1 MKNNGNFGLSD
12 NAVKIFESL
21 YCFQDE
27 SIKDAF
33 IRVANE
39 FGTKKEELDLAF
51 NLLSSGYWR
60 PNTPTWLNAGT
71 NHKVFSACYVVG
83 LRDSMDSIY
92 DVANTARKIFQHG
105 AGIGIPIGNLR
116 ESESWIYE
124 NNVDMLPRGKS
135 SGPITFMKLYDA
147 VGETTK
153 SGGRVRRA
161 AILCPMPVWHPD
173 ILNFIK
179 CKEEDGRLAN
189 MNISVSITDKF
200 IEALENNIPFN
211 LVTPYNGEKV
221 AEINPQELWDTM
233 ATMAWKTADPG
244 VFFIDTVNKFNPL
257 SSDFLIETSNPCGEQ
272 FLIPDSC
279 CNLSAINVHK
289 FVNDD
294 EYNWNGLYKCAFD
307 IMGLMD
313 NIIDTMDYPDER
325 FKENCLKYRPIG
337 VGPMGMADALFD
349 LGLRYDGPEGRKFA
363 GKVMKTITTACIHK
377 SALLAEQKEPYYN
390 YDRYKDKME
399 QIIETHIGL
408 NDSELL
414 DTTEEVIN
422 LVREHGVR
430 NVQFTTC
437 MPTGTTALSCD
448 ASYGMEPSFGL
459 VFQKNLISGEKMMVV
474 NKIFEKKYKN
484 EDWFNDTLI
493 ERVFKNGGTLKNLRG
508 IPKEV
513 REVFVT
519 AHDIK
524 YRDRIDMQSEIQM
537 FTSNGIS
544 STINLPK
551 ETTKDEIS
559 EIYLYAYKKGLKG
572 ITIYRDGS
580 KKNQPVT
587 FCETEETKEFK
598 RPNVMDSKTYTVETG
613 NGKMYVIVSDYKG
626 KPLELF
632 INLGKSGQIL
642 NTLTEALGRTVSI
655 ALQRGVP
662 VEEIIKTLININ
674 SDKIAWHK
682 FEETDKRPVQV
693 LSIPDGIAKLLSKY
707 YSGLTYEGEMQGEI
721 CEKCGNSMT
730 AVEGCFSCSA
740 CGHSRCS

>member
-1 MKNNGNFGLSD
+1 MKDNGNYGLSK
-12 NAVKIFESL
+12 NAVKIFEDL
-21 YCFQDE
+21 YSFQEE
-27 SIKDAF
+27 SIKETF
-33 IRVANE
+33 SRVAGE
-39 FGTKKEELDLAF
+39 FCVNKEDFELAF
-51 NLLSSGYWR
+51 GLLANGYWR

-71 NHKVFSACYVVG
+71 NHKVFSACYVSG
-83 LRDSMDSIY
+83 LKDSMDSIY
-92 DVANTARKIFQHG
+92 GVANIARRIFQHG

-116 ESESWIYE
+116 ESDAWIFE
-124 NNVDMLPRGKS
+124 NNTDMLPRGKS

-161 AILCPMPVWHPD
+161 AILCSLPVWHPD
-173 ILNFIK
+173 IFNFIK
-179 CKEEDGRLAN
+179 CKEEDGRLSN

-200 IEALENNIPFN
+200 IEALENNIPFD

-221 AEINPQELWDTM
+221 AEVDPQELWDTIS
-233 ATMAWKTADPG
+233 TMAWKTADPG

-257 SSDFLIETSNPCGEQ
+257 SSKILIETSNPCGEQ
-272 FLIPDSC
+272 FLIPNNC

-289 FVNDD
+289 FVGNN
-294 EYNWNGLYKCAFD
+294 EYDWDGLYKCAFD

-313 NIIDTMDYPDER
+313 NVIDTMDYPDDQ
-325 FKENCLKYRPIG
+325 FKYNSINYRPVG
-337 VGPMGMADALFD
+337 VGIMGLADALFD
-349 LGLRYDGPEGRKFA
+349 LELRYDGSEGRKFA
-363 GKVMKTITTACIHK
+363 GKVMRTITTACIHK
-377 SALLAEQKEPYYN
+377 SALMAEDKGTFYN
-390 YDRYKDKME
+390 YDIHREKME
-399 QIIETHIGL
+399 EIIETHIGL
-408 NDSELL
+408 NESDEISKVM
-414 DTTEEVIN
+414 D
-422 LVREHGVR
+422 LVRQNGVR
-430 NVQFTTC
+430 NIQFTTC

-459 VFQKNLISGEKMMVV
+459 VFQKNLISGEKMMVA
-474 NKIFEKKYKN
+474 NKIFENKYKN

-493 ERVFKNGGTLKNLRG
+493 ERIFKNGGSLKGVRG
-508 IPKEV
+508 IPKDV

-524 YRDRIDMQSEIQM
+524 SRDRIDMQSEIQM
-537 FTSNGIS
+537 FTSNAIS

-551 ETTKDEIS
+551 ETTKEEIS
-559 EIYLYAYKKGLKG
+559 DIFLYAYKKGLKG
-572 ITIYRDGS
+572 VTIYRDGS
-580 KKNQPVT
+580 KYNQPVT
-587 FCETEETKEFK
+587 FAPVEENKEYT
-598 RPNVMDSKTYTVETG
+598 RPNVMDSKTYTVATG
-613 NGKMYVIVSDYKG
+613 NGKMYVTISEHKG

-632 INLGKSGQIL
+632 VNIGKSGQIL
-642 NTLTEALGRTVSI
+642 NTLTEALGRATSI

-682 FEETDKRPVQV
+682 FEETDKRPVQI

-707 YSGLTYEGEMQGEI
+707 YSGITYEGELSGEL